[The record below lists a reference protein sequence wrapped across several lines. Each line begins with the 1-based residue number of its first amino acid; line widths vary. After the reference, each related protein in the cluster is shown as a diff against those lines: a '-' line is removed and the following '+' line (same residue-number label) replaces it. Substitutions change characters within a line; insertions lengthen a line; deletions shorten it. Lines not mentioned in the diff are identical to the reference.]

1 MDVDGCVLAAGRAV
15 LDLVERD
22 WQPLSTVE
30 LDQRLDQAVEDV
42 LEADLIHKVKRTSES
57 PSRNDAATASS
68 TNVSPLSAL
77 TQYVTARLRDFQ
89 SRNRLTGRAR
99 LSLSQTVPLCLTLLS
114 SRVSYR
120 TLSRLYRLEKGNIHR
135 IFFFFC
141 KCVNTLRDEYIRWP
155 RGKVLLLLEHDER
168 VVEGRHIPRVLGVLG
183 HTRIPIRIP
192 SRKDSAEPE
201 VKRTKKTEER
211 NVSWL
216 HLELVCDRMGRLIHC
231 RIGKTRDADRG
242 GALGS
247 QLKRESHPM
256 PPDSVLVARAGYPLT
271 TCILTPYPGRGGTRE
286 EPFNA
291 TLEPHFHIL
300 DRAVAGLTG
309 RFRRL

>member
-68 TNVSPLSAL
+68 STREEVSEELREDNEAVK
-77 TQYVTARLRDFQ
+77 YVTARLRDFQ

-155 RGKVLLLLEHDER
+155 RGLATLLCLFCTTPAKTVENIEVIRRPPGGSVSIQCSHVPQGEMHMTFFKGLKKDFQILHMMSQKTTTAKEFSGRLRVEGIFPNVDVIISNLTSEDTGLYFCDYQWYDDAR
-168 VVEGRHIPRVLGVLG
+168 SEQKRVDDDSPVMLVVEG
-183 HTRIPIRIP
+183 
-192 SRKDSAEPE
+192 E
-201 VKRTKKTEER
+201 RT
-211 NVSWL
+211 S
-216 HLELVCDRMGRLIHC
+216 
-231 RIGKTRDADRG
+231 
-242 GALGS
+242 
-247 QLKRESHPM
+247 
-256 PPDSVLVARAGYPLT
+256 
-271 TCILTPYPGRGGTRE
+271 
-286 EPFNA
+286 
-291 TLEPHFHIL
+291 PHDIIM
-300 DRAVAGLTG
+300 
-309 RFRRL
+309 